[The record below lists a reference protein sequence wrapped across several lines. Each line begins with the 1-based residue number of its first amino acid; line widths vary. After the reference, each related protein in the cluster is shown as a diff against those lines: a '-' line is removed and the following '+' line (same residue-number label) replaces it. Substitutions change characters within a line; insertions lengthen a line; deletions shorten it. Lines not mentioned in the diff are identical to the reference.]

1 MFGAD
6 FVLFCISGGILMVR
20 LLWIAGMKT
29 RQSLRRSDKES
40 IIREAVRIVESYEI
54 RPRQ

>member
-1 MFGAD
+1 MFGTD
-6 FVLFCISGGILMVR
+6 FVLFCIFGGFLIVR
-20 LLWIAGMKT
+20 LLWLAGMKT
-29 RQSLRRSDKES
+29 HQSLRRSDKES